1 MSGAFPRS
9 PLRSSSVATSLAIE
23 HFGCASPATTSSKL
37 GALRSGAPARSQAL
51 TRTSSSSCGGNV
63 AGQAGLRRHSL
74 SLMRTPS
81 NEPLDRTLYA
91 LGFAL
96 FLVAKLSLIRSGR
109 VITFGSRLMRPGYRV
124 LYRLGYAL
132 MAAG

>member
-1 MSGAFPRS
+1 MWEFLVLLTGPPPPA
-9 PLRSSSVATSLAIE
+9 
-23 HFGCASPATTSSKL
+23 ATTSL
-37 GALRSGAPARSQAL
+37 
-51 TRTSSSSCGGNV
+51 
-63 AGQAGLRRHSL
+63 
-74 SLMRTPS
+74 
-81 NEPLDRTLYA
+81 TLYA

-132 MAAG
+132 MAAGALFTLGLLLADKLRRASLPCAPTGRMLALLAPPPLSASL

>member
-1 MSGAFPRS
+1 VILNAARNP
-9 PLRSSSVATSLAIE
+9 A
-23 HFGCASPATTSSKL
+23 ATTSL
-37 GALRSGAPARSQAL
+37 
-51 TRTSSSSCGGNV
+51 
-63 AGQAGLRRHSL
+63 
-74 SLMRTPS
+74 
-81 NEPLDRTLYA
+81 TLYA

-132 MAAG
+132 MAAGTLFTLGLLVADNLRRAS

>member
-1 MSGAFPRS
+1 MHRVKGEVMGQAHGLANLFILLS
-9 PLRSSSVATSLAIE
+9 PALGMIGILVILNAARNPA
-23 HFGCASPATTSSKL
+23 ATTSL
-37 GALRSGAPARSQAL
+37 
-51 TRTSSSSCGGNV
+51 
-63 AGQAGLRRHSL
+63 
-74 SLMRTPS
+74 
-81 NEPLDRTLYA
+81 TLYA

-132 MAAG
+132 LAAGGLFTLRPLVSANPRRGSLPFRPSHRLLSLL